1 MQHRSSTR
9 VLTWMRARSEV
20 SFRLATIQSS
30 LMDFSSLLILFSS
43 IELCHC
49 RLRYFFS
56 FVGFRLLLFSQ
67 WVHEHNNKKRL
78 YEEWQALLAI
88 FIINN
93 NNAYWVFHLTRNRDD
108 VSNYRKNLEVYCTVV
123 LCSCWL
129 SVCWNGVI
137 VDSVIWVRRGKFIS
151 ICDQTEMLIYFRHNY
166 IRFLLFIF
174 INIIS
179 KSDVVFLFLFHD
191 FDGRRKLHTTLKNL

>member
-1 MQHRSSTR
+1 MENNFSREVRKFTILFTNISEIFSSNHNHAMQHRSSTR

-108 VSNYRKNLEVYCTVV
+108 VSNYRKNLEGYCTV
-123 LCSCWL
+123 
-129 SVCWNGVI
+129 
-137 VDSVIWVRRGKFIS
+137 F
-151 ICDQTEMLIYFRHNY
+151 
-166 IRFLLFIF
+166 FL
-174 INIIS
+174 
-179 KSDVVFLFLFHD
+179 
-191 FDGRRKLHTTLKNL
+191 